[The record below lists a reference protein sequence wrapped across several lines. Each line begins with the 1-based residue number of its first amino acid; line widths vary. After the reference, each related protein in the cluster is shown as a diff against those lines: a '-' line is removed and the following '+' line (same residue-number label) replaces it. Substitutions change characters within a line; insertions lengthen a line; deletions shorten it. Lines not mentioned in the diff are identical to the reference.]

1 MKKLFTLLA
10 LMVATIAAYGYTDV
24 VTPGYQPAGSSFVQT
39 ASIDWQTQKLVASI
53 DVTGCTGVNEN
64 ILSVGTSIDEWSKG
78 SHFHLYY
85 TRNEGTDKNDKTVA
99 AKTLQVTYFNEGVTG
114 VNKVATVDG
123 DVLVVEIS
131 KDGGITINGTSW
143 NYKSEDGSNATALE
157 SWSSFNLWTLNE
169 ISVGSQEGNT
179 RSNATYNYVR
189 VQGLTETIVSP
200 SITLSD
206 DPAGTLV
213 DDTEKYSPNGNAFT
227 KTVSIDWTTQELVAS
242 INVSGSGTKENILS
256 VGNAIK
262 YWAGYQNSNN
272 ETDNIHFYY
281 TRNSA
286 KTGGSLQVTYVKGT
300 NETVETSATIDLTGD
315 VLLIKVSKSSGVTVN
330 GTSFNYKASGYSQGD
345 AIADTDLSG
354 YYQKIWELKSVQVG
368 SEEGNNH
375 SNATYNYIRVVD
387 LNPTP
392 VTLAES
398 SDNSTTISGKADQKV
413 ASLVLTRTLQ
423 AGEWNTFCVPFDVP
437 ASAMSGFGD
446 IVIKKFKNVE
456 GSKMYLQDA
465 ESIEAGQPY
474 LIKPVASINNPTFLN
489 ATISS
494 TEAQTVGSGDYHFVG
509 IYSPKD
515 FTNGDTSAYIL
526 VSGGKL
532 VNPSGGTMK
541 GMRAYFTYTSS
552 DPEAVAPRLVIDG
565 VETAIAEVLG
575 SEAVS
580 DGRIYNL
587 RGMYVGNDSSRLAK
601 GIYIMNGKKV
611 VLK

>member
-10 LMVATIAAYGYTDV
+10 LMVATVAAYGYTDV
-24 VTPGYQPAGSSFVQT
+24 VTPGYQPGNNSFIET
-39 ASIDWQTQKLVASI
+39 ASINWSTQKLVASI

-64 ILSVGTSIDEWSKG
+64 ILSVGTSINEWSKG

-85 TRNEGTDKNDKTVA
+85 TRNEGTDTNNKTVD

-143 NYKSEDGSNATALE
+143 NYYSEKGSNATALN
-157 SWSSFNLWTLNE
+157 SWSSFNLWTLDE
-169 ISVGSQEGNT
+169 ISVGSQEGKT

-213 DDTEKYSPNGNAFT
+213 DDTENYSPKGSSFE
-227 KTVSIDWTTQELVAS
+227 KTASITWSSQYLVAS
-242 INVSGSGTKENILS
+242 INVSGCTGTSENILS
-256 VGNAIK
+256 VGNDISEWDGSGK
-262 YWAGYQNSNN
+262 YNVH
-272 ETDNIHFYY
+272 IYY

-286 KTGGSLQVTYVKGT
+286 KTGGSVQVNYLEDQGDGACIIRATFDVDGDNLFIKIS
-300 NETVETSATIDLTGD
+300 SAD
-315 VLLIKVSKSSGVTVN
+315 GVTVN
-330 GTSFNYKASGYSQGD
+330 GKSFNYKNKNWLTGDEITDVSDYYTKLKTLSSLQVGSSQGD
-345 AIADTDLSG
+345 
-354 YYQKIWELKSVQVG
+354 
-368 SEEGNNH
+368 NR

-398 SDNSTTISGKADQKV
+398 DDASSSPISSNAGKKV
-413 ASLVLTRTLQ
+413 ASLVLTRTLV
-423 AGEWNTFCVPFDVP
+423 ADEWNTFCVPFDVP

-465 ESIEAGQPY
+465 TSIEAGQPY
-474 LIKPVASINNPTFLN
+474 LIKPVANINNPTFLN

-494 TEAQTVGSGDYHFVG
+494 TAAQSVGSGDYKFVG
-509 IYSPKD
+509 LYTTKTFDSED
-515 FTNGDTSAYIL
+515 TNTYIL

>member
-10 LMVATIAAYGYTDV
+10 LMVATVAAYGYADV
-24 VTPGYQPAGSSFVQT
+24 VTPGYQPGGNSFVQT
-39 ASIDWQTQKLVASI
+39 ASIDWSTQKLVASI
-53 DVTGCTGVNEN
+53 DVTGCTAVNEN
-64 ILSVGTSIDEWSKG
+64 ILSVGTSINVWSKG

-85 TRNEGTDKNDKTVA
+85 TRNQGTDASNKTVA
-99 AKTLQVTYFNEGVTG
+99 AKTLQVTYFDNDTTK

-143 NYKSEDGSNATALE
+143 NYKSDNGSNATALE
-157 SWSSFNLWTLNE
+157 SWSSFNLWTLDE
-169 ISVGSQEGNT
+169 ISVGSQEGST

-200 SITLSD
+200 SITVSD
-206 DPAGTLV
+206 DPAGTNVV
-213 DDTEKYSPNGNAFT
+213 DDNTSGGGTAFSNT
-227 KTVSIDWTTQELVAS
+227 ATINWTTQELVAS
-242 INVSGSGTKENILS
+242 IDVSKCTDHEANENILS
-256 VGNAIK
+256 VGASINAWLGDHIHIYYSPK
-262 YWAGYQNSNN
+262 TFSYKTGNN
-272 ETDNIHFYY
+272 NTVNV
-281 TRNSA
+281 TA
-286 KTGGSLQVTYVKGT
+286 KTLEIAYLNSSGNYVMHK
-300 NETVETSATIDLTGD
+300 SATVNAD
-315 VLLIKVSKSSGVTVN
+315 VLVIKFSKSTGITVN
-330 GTSFNYKASGYSQGD
+330 GEDWNYSGDTQITDYTTTYSTLWSQS
-345 AIADTDLSG
+345 TPS
-354 YYQKIWELKSVQVG
+354 VG
-368 SEEGNNH
+368 SQEGNYR
-375 SNATYNYIRVVD
+375 STATYNYIRVVD
-387 LNPTP
+387 LNPTA

-398 SDNSTTISGKADQKV
+398 SDNSSTISDNAGKKV
-413 ASLVLTRTLQ
+413 ASLVLTRTLV
-423 AGEWNTFCVPFDVP
+423 ADEWNTFCVPFDVP

-446 IVIKKFKNVE
+446 MVIKKFQKVD

-474 LIKPVASINNPTFLN
+474 LIKPVANITNPTFLN

-494 TEAQTVGSGDYHFVG
+494 TEAQSVGDGDYHFVG
-509 IYSPKD
+509 IYSPKE

-541 GMRAYFTYTSS
+541 GIRAYFTYTSS

-575 SEAVS
+575 KEAVS

-601 GIYIMNGKKV
+601 GVYIMNGKKV